1 MGRKLPTAVQFSD
14 DEYIS
19 FNSTGAYACSTRV
32 GDSINRKFLPDGSW
46 CLSDGNAHVRCPC
59 YAFGRKGLRPFVIT
73 PSPPSNN
80 LWRANF
86 GADTVITDLP
96 RTVEVAAI
104 AYVLSRALSSKPVW
118 RSFSY
123 DLILI
128 VICLVTT
135 RTPVIAVKP
144 SP

>member
-32 GDSINRKFLPDGSW
+32 GDSINRKFLPDGCW

-73 PSPPSNN
+73 PSPPNN

-104 AYVLSRALSSKPVW
+104 AYVLYQLNPCGAH
-118 RSFSY
+118 
-123 DLILI
+123 
-128 VICLVTT
+128 LVTT
-135 RTPVIAVKP
+135 TF
-144 SP
+144 S